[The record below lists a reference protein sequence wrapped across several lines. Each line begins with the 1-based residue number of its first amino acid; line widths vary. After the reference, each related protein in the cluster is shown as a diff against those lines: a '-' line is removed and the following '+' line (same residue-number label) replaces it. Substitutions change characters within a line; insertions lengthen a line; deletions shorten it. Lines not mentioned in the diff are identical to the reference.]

1 MEGEKTMEKPPADLG
16 GKLLV
21 ALDDTPGS
29 LAMVRTA
36 APELP
41 DPAHTEVTLIHYL
54 APVFWEYGGDSPETA
69 RYLDEQAR
77 KQDEKEDKLTLRY
90 FDEAQEVFK
99 EVGIAPDHIHTK
111 EDWSASDVSDA
122 VLNELRSGAYTGV
135 IIGRDHHDAL
145 ARLLHLDLAHSLQRH
160 TDNIGVWVVESS
172 ED

>member
-1 MEGEKTMEKPPADLG
+1 MEKPPADLG

-77 KQDEKEDKLTLRY
+77 KRDEQEDNLTLKY
-90 FDEAQEVFK
+90 FDEAREVFQ
-99 EVGIAPDHIHTK
+99 EVGISPDHIHTK
-111 EDWSASDVSDA
+111 EDWGASDVSDA

-160 TDNIGVWVVESS
+160 IDNIGVWVVDSS